1 MINTLE
7 WQHSHLIILDQTK
20 LPTEITYIKCFDYKR
35 IALAIKRLEV
45 RGAPAIGAAAAF
57 AMVLGFNELLN
68 TCIAEKELFWSK
80 YELIKNELIAARP
93 TAVNLQWAAD
103 KIWLEAFSHKG
114 TLTLAEIAKSI
125 ETMAINIYQND
136 IEQNKKIGVY
146 GANLLPSN
154 ANVITHCNAGS
165 LATCGWGTALGVI
178 RQAHLDGKLKW
189 CTWMKPDHFFR
200 AHA

>member
-20 LPTEITYIKCFDYKR
+20 LPTEITYIKCYDYKR

-68 TCIAEKELFWSK
+68 TCLAEKELFWSK

-125 ETMAINIYQND
+125 ET
-136 IEQNKKIGVY
+136 
-146 GANLLPSN
+146 L
-154 ANVITHCNAGS
+154 T
-165 LATCGWGTALGVI
+165 
-178 RQAHLDGKLKW
+178 
-189 CTWMKPDHFFR
+189 
-200 AHA
+200 